1 MLNNNKGSS
10 YEKKKN
16 RKMSLKQ
23 KGQLKD
29 VCIAKATAFLRNC
42 GSLPLLLGEE
52 LLGVFLV
59 LLTIC
64 QNSEYF

>member
-1 MLNNNKGSS
+1 
-10 YEKKKN
+10 
-16 RKMSLKQ
+16 MSLEQ

-59 LLTIC
+59 QFQLDDTF
-64 QNSEYF
+64 NNRSE

>member
-1 MLNNNKGSS
+1 MLNNNKGST
-10 YEKKKN
+10 YENSKKKKN
-16 RKMSLKQ
+16 KKMSLKQ

-52 LLGVFLV
+52 LLG
-59 LLTIC
+59 
-64 QNSEYF
+64 YFSCF

>member
-1 MLNNNKGSS
+1 MH
-10 YEKKKN
+10 
-16 RKMSLKQ
+16 
-23 KGQLKD
+23 
-29 VCIAKATAFLRNC
+29 VCFAKATAFLRNC

-52 LLGVFLV
+52 LLWVFLV

>member
-1 MLNNNKGSS
+1 
-10 YEKKKN
+10 
-16 RKMSLKQ
+16 MSLKQ

-42 GSLPLLLGEE
+42 ESLPLLLGEE

-64 QNSEYF
+64 QNSDYF